1 MSIHV
6 ALTHRTSY
14 RYDRPVTL
22 SPQTIRL
29 RPAPHCRTSILGYSL
44 RIAPETHFLNW
55 LQDPHGNYLARAVFP
70 DLTRSLDVTV
80 DLVAEIAVVN
90 PFDFFV
96 EPEAEQWPFAYEAA
110 LARDLA
116 PFMAPAPPGPHLQA
130 LMASIPRRETR
141 TLDFLV
147 ALNQRLA
154 GDIGYIIRME
164 PGVQRPDETLAK
176 RTGSCRDTGWLLVEL
191 LRHLGFAARFV

>member
-1 MSIHV
+1 MAIHV

-29 RPAPHCRTSILGYSL
+29 RPAPHCRTPIVSYSL
-44 RIAPETHFLNW
+44 GIEPAGHFLNW

-70 DLTRSLDVTV
+70 DLTRHFEVVV
-80 DLVAEIAVVN
+80 DLVAEIAVIN
-90 PFDFFV
+90 PFDFFLD
-96 EPEAEQWPFAYEAA
+96 PEAEQWPFTYEPA

-116 PFMAPAPPGPHLQA
+116 PFMTPASAGPRLQS
-130 LMASIPRRETR
+130 LIDSVPRRETR

-147 ALNQRLA
+147 GLNQRLA
-154 GDIGYIIRME
+154 GDIGYIIRLE
-164 PGVQRPDETLAK
+164 PGVQAPDDTLGK
-176 RTGSCRDTGWLLVEL
+176 RTGSCSLS
-191 LRHLGFAARFV
+191 

>member
-80 DLVAEIAVVN
+80 DLVAEIAVMN

-96 EPEAEQWPFAYEAA
+96 EPEA
-110 LARDLA
+110 
-116 PFMAPAPPGPHLQA
+116 
-130 LMASIPRRETR
+130 
-141 TLDFLV
+141 
-147 ALNQRLA
+147 
-154 GDIGYIIRME
+154 
-164 PGVQRPDETLAK
+164 
-176 RTGSCRDTGWLLVEL
+176 
-191 LRHLGFAARFV
+191 